1 MAARGY
7 ANIDVVV
14 CNLYPFEKTVA
25 KETVTIDDAVEN
37 IDIGASR
44 DKDSLSFSL
53 IIFFSLRIFFKSTSV
68 ADECFGQAWQG
79 KPFKRR
85 FFTPYF
91 FFGQFSINVT

>member
-44 DKDSLSFSL
+44 DKESLSFLS
-53 IIFFSLRIFFKSTSV
+53 FFSLH
-68 ADECFGQAWQG
+68 FGYVNQ
-79 KPFKRR
+79 PL
-85 FFTPYF
+85 
-91 FFGQFSINVT
+91 